1 VRAAL
6 DAAGVSDN
14 TYIVATSDNGF
25 HMGQHGLGAG
35 KSTPYASDVVVPLV
49 VLPPG
54 GLAQPVVVDHVVQN
68 VDFLPTFL
76 DLAGAETP
84 ASVDGWSFAAA
95 IDGSTAPSTWR
106 EGALI
111 EFYGEDELRGGNR
124 RGDPDAVKAPDAAP
138 SGFHALRTRDYL
150 YVDYSTLDEQPP
162 KPGRAELYDLV
173 TDPDEMTNIFG
184 DLTRA
189 QRSALNAALIGYDAC
204 AGATCRTA
212 GIDLPSLG
220 LPLP

>member
-1 VRAAL
+1 MTCWMVCAPRWMSP
-6 DAAGVSDN
+6 GCSDN

-111 EFYGEDELRGGNR
+111 EFSGEDELRGWQPQGRPGCRQGAR
-124 RGDPDAVKAPDAAP
+124 RRPVGVPCAP
-138 SGFHALRTRDYL
+138 HT
-150 YVDYSTLDEQPP
+150 
-162 KPGRAELYDLV
+162 
-173 TDPDEMTNIFG
+173 
-184 DLTRA
+184 
-189 QRSALNAALIGYDAC
+189 
-204 AGATCRTA
+204 
-212 GIDLPSLG
+212 
-220 LPLP
+220 